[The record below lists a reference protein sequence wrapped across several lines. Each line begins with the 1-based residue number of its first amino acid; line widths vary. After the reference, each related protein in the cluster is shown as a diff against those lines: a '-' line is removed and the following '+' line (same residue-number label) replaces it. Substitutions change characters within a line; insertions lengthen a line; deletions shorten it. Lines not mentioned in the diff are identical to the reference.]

1 MADTGPARGLSA
13 ADLSKALRSPSLL
26 VQVARARWQLR
37 ACDVVPKTVRVRGR
51 IFVQNKGRIVLGE
64 RVRFDGRVVPVDLA
78 AWEDA
83 TLAIGGGTFLN
94 FGASIS
100 AAERITIGEGCLIG
114 NYVVIMDTDY
124 HDLQDHAR
132 PGKSAPIT
140 IGDNVWLG
148 TRVTVL
154 KGVTIG
160 SNSVIG
166 AGSVVTSD
174 IPEGS
179 LAFGVPATVI
189 KQL

>member
-13 ADLSKALRSPSLL
+13 ADFSKALQSPSLL

-51 IFVQNKGRIVLGE
+51 VFVQNKGRIIFGE
-64 RVRFDGRVVPVDLA
+64 RVRLDGRVVPVDLA
-78 AWEDA
+78 AWENA
-83 TLAIGGGTFLN
+83 TLEIGGGTFLN
-94 FGASIS
+94 FGVSIS

-124 HDLQDHAR
+124 HDLRDHTA

-148 TRVTVL
+148 TRATVL

-174 IPEGS
+174 IPERS

-189 KQL
+189 KAL